1 MHTFVDESDESSSS
15 DNAAERQ
22 PSRVDRQH
30 TQVATKTR
38 NGKAP
43 VRPRSASA
51 STAVRQTPRAVATPA
66 ARSSHSMG
74 HRPSR
79 CDQTIIDLTGADDVE
94 MQAETP
100 SSGVKNTSDL
110 AIAPVQVVKRRKTQQ
125 HLKTALGTSRR
136 STSVVRRTALPP
148 SYAAVLLLHSRGYQP
163 TPSSAIT
170 HIVDLC
176 LSYLGDAMRVGAGA
190 KLWKQLAN
198 ADNAHKVH
206 GQRLVHTWRTLQ
218 ASSSS
223 VSIPSSASAPVVS
236 TVGNVGLWRMPTNMA
251 ECIFL
256 DKMRQT
262 FQPSTIRRKP
272 RRKQPRYTI
281 QGHHMKEFK
290 PRKRARTEPTPKAVV
305 AVAVAPTPPPTAV
318 VEDATDVVCTHAHVS
333 GSNPSLPDGWTY
345 APLPTPLTRVQ
356 PLANLSRDQI
366 ALHVETLRCDSRL
379 TRFRRLV
386 PLLTR
391 LMEHARNTK
400 GLFNA
405 PVDPVALD
413 LPTYNDI
420 IARPMDLGTIKKTL
434 DAGKYVSLDA
444 FAADVR
450 LVFENAMLF
459 NGKDHWV
466 HGNAKLLRQC
476 FDDLWVAELVK
487 AGADG
492 EKAAAH
498 ACSVCAGHTCALCDD
513 GCLELTLPHYQCFGN
528 CGTVFRKGMS
538 YYVTR
543 DGTRMWC
550 MKCRNRGM
558 KEEKTKRDEDEGG
571 SSNYLRGAARAL
583 WPTAAEMAP
592 LLSKKKCEV
601 DVEPWVRCG
610 SCDRWMHQV
619 CALFNAVEDAYASPP
634 TSSSNAFTC
643 PLCEL
648 AAKQT
653 STTPSIDCRSLPE
666 SPLSI
671 FLEQR
676 LRAAIPTGDADA
688 LYVRESTFA
697 NHKFFM
703 PPSIVE
709 AFKMNADALRAAC
722 PDAASEA
729 RELPVRVSFAT
740 KSIFLFQK
748 QQGVDVCLFAMY
760 VQEYNDDC
768 ELVENRRSAYLAYI
782 DSVRYL
788 QPPSIRTLVYHRV
801 LLGYFDYARH
811 HGLDRI
817 HIWSCPPT
825 RSQSYVFWCHPTF
838 QKTPSVDHLRAWYKR
853 VLQKAQDEHI
863 IDGYTTLYERYLAPL
878 QSKYAAKA
886 AKAPELPPPPTTP
899 SDKSAAITTR
909 RVSTNTLL
917 TDKDEY
923 LWPAPLPFFDGD
935 IVPSELDRVIR
946 QQKSKKRK
954 KIWAADAPLYD
965 DDGLHRMRD
974 TFTSFLS
981 AMKIVKDDLLVVD
994 LAPPTA
1000 PLVIPSLSSPPRSMM
1015 MPAFIGSRFSFH
1027 QLSLRASY
1035 QFDSLR
1041 RAKHSTMMLL
1051 HHMLNASVPQVNVF
1065 CAECALLLTHA
1076 VYWRCTT
1083 CAEYALCDW
1092 CHLCHGDQHA
1102 HRLERDETTSRADDH
1117 LSLGL

>member
-1 MHTFVDESDESSSS
+1 ME
-15 DNAAERQ
+15 
-22 PSRVDRQH
+22 
-30 TQVATKTR
+30 
-38 NGKAP
+38 
-43 VRPRSASA
+43 
-51 STAVRQTPRAVATPA
+51 A
-66 ARSSHSMG
+66 ARE
-74 HRPSR
+74 RR
-79 CDQTIIDLTGADDVE
+79 QCA
-94 MQAETP
+94 P
-100 SSGVKNTSDL
+100 SS
-110 AIAPVQVVKRRKTQQ
+110 
-125 HLKTALGTSRR
+125 
-136 STSVVRRTALPP
+136 
-148 SYAAVLLLHSRGYQP
+148 
-163 TPSSAIT
+163 
-170 HIVDLC
+170 
-176 LSYLGDAMRVGAGA
+176 
-190 KLWKQLAN
+190 W
-198 ADNAHKVH
+198 
-206 GQRLVHTWRTLQ
+206 VHTWRALQ
-218 ASSSS
+218 AST
-223 VSIPSSASAPVVS
+223 SIPSSLSAPSTTVAASIYDNVS
-236 TVGNVGLWRMPTNMA
+236 CWRMPTNMA
-251 ECIFL
+251 ECLFL

-262 FQPSTIRRKP
+262 FLPTTIRRKP

-290 PRKRARTEPTPKAVV
+290 PRKRARNETTAKAVV
-305 AVAVAPTPPPTAV
+305 AVATPTAV
-318 VEDATDVVCTHAHVS
+318 VVVNDAPDVVLTHAHVS

-345 APLPTPLTRVQ
+345 KPLTTPLTRVR

-379 TRFRRLV
+379 QRFRRLA
-386 PLLTR
+386 PLLQR

-400 GLFNA
+400 GLFNV
-405 PVDPVALD
+405 PVDPIALN
-413 LPTYNDI
+413 LPTYNAI
-420 IARPMDLGTIKKTL
+420 VAHPMDLGTIKKTL
-434 DAGKYVSLDA
+434 DAGKFISLDA
-444 FAADVR
+444 FASDVR
-450 LVFENAMLF
+450 RVFTNAMLF

-466 HGNAKLLRQC
+466 HANAKILLQC
-476 FDDLWVAELVK
+476 FEDLYGAELLK
-487 AGADG
+487 AGAES

-498 ACSVCAGHTCALCDD
+498 ACNVCAGHICALCDD

-558 KEEKTKRDEDEGG
+558 KEEKTKRDEDDENGG
-571 SSNYLRGAARAL
+571 NSSSYPRGAPRAL

-610 SCDRWMHQV
+610 TCDRWMHQV

-634 TSSSNAFTC
+634 TSSSNAFVC

-648 AAKQT
+648 ELEA
-653 STTPSIDCRSLPE
+653 TPAPSASVDCRSLPE
-666 SPLSI
+666 SPLSLY
-671 FLEQR
+671 LEAR
-676 LRAAIPTGDADA
+676 LRTEIPDVDADS
-688 LYVRESTFA
+688 LFVRESTFA
-697 NHKFFM
+697 NHKFVL
-703 PPSIVE
+703 PPSIVD
-709 AFKMNADALRAAC
+709 AFQMNADALRAAC
-722 PDAASEA
+722 PDAAHEA

-760 VQEYNDDC
+760 VQEYNDVC

-788 QPPSIRTLVYHRV
+788 QPPTIRTRVYHRI
-801 LLGYFDYARH
+801 LLAYFDYARH
-811 HGLDRI
+811 HGMDRI

-825 RSQSYVFWCHPTF
+825 RSQSYVFWCHPSF

-853 VLQKAQDEHI
+853 VLQKAHDEKI

-878 QSKYAAKA
+878 QAKYAAKA
-886 AKAPELPPPPTTP
+886 KAPEPPPPLS
-899 SDKSAAITTR
+899 SDKTTNMAITTR
-909 RVSTNTLL
+909 RVSTTTLL

-923 LWPAPLPFFDGD
+923 LWPVPLPFFDGD

-946 QQKSKKRK
+946 QLKSKKRK

-974 TFTSFLS
+974 TFSSFLS

-994 LAPPTA
+994 LAPPTS
-1000 PLVIPSLSSPPRSMM
+1000 PLAIPTSAQERTSA

-1076 VYWRCTT
+1076 D
-1083 CAEYALCDW
+1083 YALCDW

-1102 HRLERDETTSRADDH
+1102 HRLERDEPPANEQH
-1117 LSLGL
+1117 LGL